1 MHNAVEVI
9 WNTKCGSLLIGPLF
23 EVMLFVLLDIF
34 EMDSHIFVSVRA
46 GVGVVNP
53 STVGRDLSTRE
64 VFAPG
69 PLEGRLTAGG
79 AGWQAPW

>member
-1 MHNAVEVI
+1 MHNACVVI

-23 EVMLFVLLDIF
+23 EVILFVLLDIF

-53 STVGRDLSTRE
+53 KSMKELVFNYSCAITTLS
-64 VFAPG
+64 
-69 PLEGRLTAGG
+69 
-79 AGWQAPW
+79 Q